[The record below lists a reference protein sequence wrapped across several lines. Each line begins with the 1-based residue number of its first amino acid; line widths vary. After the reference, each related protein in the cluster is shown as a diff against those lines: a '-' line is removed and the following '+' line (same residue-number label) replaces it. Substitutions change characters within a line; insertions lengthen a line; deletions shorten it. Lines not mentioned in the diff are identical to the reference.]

1 MFYFAFDICLSHLY
15 FVFTSLI
22 FLPTQTK
29 PSCSFPLHP
38 AGIRECK
45 WHSPVHAKVKPGHIN
60 IPTSHQMQII
70 GIEIQLHQWLYFGG
84 CVGHQANHNII
95 RHPPSCHSS
104 YAPIVIDN
112 YGATI
117 LLAFQW
123 AVVSKTTGGAR
134 TTERLVCRKAKS
146 SYLHSSL
153 QVILCHPID
162 IEEYSSTCCCS
173 YTDFACISNMFYACI
188 SDKCGIEVSC

>member
-1 MFYFAFDICLSHLY
+1 MLLPCQGILKICLIDADRTYRVMTCLQKPGSSLEEFQQAMKRRY
-15 FVFTSLI
+15 TSLVVVGFSLDNPQDI
-22 FLPTQTK
+22 SLP
-29 PSCSFPLHP
+29 P
-38 AGIRECK
+38 
-45 WHSPVHAKVKPGHIN
+45 W
-60 IPTSHQMQII
+60 MQII